1 MFFVAAELN
10 EYKRNV
16 QATLKQR
23 HKEQPSKKT
32 NVRGKDRLMK
42 AATKSNHVHFN
53 DSSDEETDVVKEN
66 DAKLV
71 KEENKKAVSS

>member
-1 MFFVAAELN
+1 M

-16 QATLKQR
+16 QATLKQK

-32 NVRGKDRLMK
+32 NIRGKDRLMK

-53 DSSDEETDVVKEN
+53 DSSGSDEETDVVN
-66 DAKLV
+66 DV